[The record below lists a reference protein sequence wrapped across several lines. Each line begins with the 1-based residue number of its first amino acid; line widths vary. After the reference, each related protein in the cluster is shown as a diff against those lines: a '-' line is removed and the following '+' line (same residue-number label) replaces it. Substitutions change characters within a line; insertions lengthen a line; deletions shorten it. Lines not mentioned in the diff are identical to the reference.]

1 MAILPRRMESALR
14 LLREEDSFAAIAHL
28 SQGEALAAAATFAE
42 LLVHLYWK
50 EKDLDGA
57 VAIGR
62 AGAQF
67 ALRAAE
73 EVESSDPQRAAELRS
88 KAKAMCYNVAS
99 FTWPG
104 WEEAGIAPTAS
115 DVRAGLDA
123 AKANLR
129 LARELNKGELP
140 LARAF
145 WMLGAQ
151 QLANGD
157 RDAAPASF
165 ASSAAHAKTAG
176 AESERLL
183 VQGFCCLVEL
193 LCAPNGPDAQ
203 RKFVE
208 VKGALA
214 PLEHGADFVGQLET
228 AWRVFS
234 R

>member
-1 MAILPRRMESALR
+1 METAVR
-14 LLREEDSFAAIAHL
+14 LLREEDSFATIAHL
-28 SQGEALAAAATFAE
+28 SQGEALAAATAFAE
-42 LLVHLYWK
+42 VLAHLYWK

-67 ALRAAE
+67 ALRAAQ
-73 EVESSDPQRAAELRS
+73 EVATSDPQQSLELRS
-88 KAKAMCYNVAS
+88 KGKAMCYNVAS

-104 WEEAGIAPTAS
+104 WDEAGIAPTAS
-115 DVRAGLDA
+115 DVRVGLDA

-129 LARELNKGELP
+129 LARELEKGELA
-140 LARAF
+140 LSRAW

-157 RDAAPASF
+157 PDAASAAF
-165 ASSAAHAKTAG
+165 ASAAAHAKAAG

-183 VQGFCCLVEL
+183 AQGFCHLVEL
-193 LCAPNGPDAQ
+193 LASPNSPDA
-203 RKFVE
+203 REKLAG
-208 VKGALA
+208 VKRALG

-228 AWRVFS
+228 AWRVFG

>member
-1 MAILPRRMESALR
+1 METVVR
-14 LLREEDSFAAIAHL
+14 VLREEDSFAAIAHL
-28 SQGEALAAAATFAE
+28 CRGEALAAATAFAE
-42 LLVHLYWK
+42 LLAHLYWK

-62 AGAQF
+62 AGTQF

-73 EVESSDPQRAAELRS
+73 DVESSDPQRAAELRS
-88 KAKAMCYNVAS
+88 KAKAMCYNLAS

-104 WEEAGIAPTAS
+104 WDEAGIAPTAS
-115 DVRAGLDA
+115 DVRVGLDA

-129 LARELNKGELP
+129 LARELGKGELA
-140 LARAF
+140 LARAS

-151 QLANGD
+151 RLANGD
-157 RDAAPASF
+157 RNAASASF
-165 ASSAAHAKTAG
+165 ASSAAHAKAAG

-183 VQGFCCLVEL
+183 ALGFCHLVEL
-193 LCAPNGPDAQ
+193 LASPNSPDAQ
-203 RKFVE
+203 RKLVE
-208 VKGALA
+208 VKEALA

>member
-1 MAILPRRMESALR
+1 METALR

-28 SQGEALAAAATFAE
+28 SQGEALAAATAFAE
-42 LLVHLYWK
+42 LLVRLYWK
-50 EKDLDGA
+50 EKDLHGT

-62 AGAQF
+62 AGAHF
-67 ALRAAE
+67 ALRAAR
-73 EVESSDPQRAAELRS
+73 EVESSEPERAAELRS

-104 WEEAGIAPTAS
+104 WDEAGIAPTAS
-115 DVRAGLDA
+115 DVRVGLNA

-129 LARELNKGELP
+129 LARELNKGELA

-151 QLANGD
+151 QMANGD
-157 RDAAPASF
+157 RDGASRSF
-165 ASSAAHAKTAG
+165 SASAHHAKAAG
-176 AESERLL
+176 AEPERLL
-183 VQGFCCLVEL
+183 AQGFTYLVEL
-193 LCAPNGPDAQ
+193 MGAPNSPDAH
-203 RKFVE
+203 RKLAD
-208 VKGALA
+208 VKAALA

>member
-1 MAILPRRMESALR
+1 METVVR
-14 LLREEDSFAAIAHL
+14 VLREEDSFAAIANL
-28 SQGEALAAAATFAE
+28 SRGEALAAATAFAE

-73 EVESSDPQRAAELRS
+73 DVESSEPARAAELRS

-104 WEEAGIAPTAS
+104 WDEAGIAPTAS
-115 DVRAGLDA
+115 DVRMGLDA

-157 RDAAPASF
+157 HDAASASF
-165 ASSAAHAKTAG
+165 AASAAHAKGAG

-183 VQGFCCLVEL
+183 SQGFCHLVEL
-193 LCAPNGPDAQ
+193 LGAPNSPDAQ
-203 RKFVE
+203 RKLAD
-208 VKGALA
+208 VKGSLA
-214 PLEHGADFVGQLET
+214 PLEHGADFIGQLET